1 MLFCTVDFEEANET
15 YIVYGMS
22 ESKVRILWNQFQLE
36 VPDDISKTPKDFFH
50 LIDIKAVK
58 ARKKLT
64 PYVFPGAVFVHELT
78 AYTNV
83 VLKKSR
89 QHPGY
94 LTMLTY
100 KVGAIHD
107 GELVVRVDA
116 RLQQEVEE
124 MIRQCQNKA
133 ELKQRARLFDM
144 AAPSEAVAAYHGF
157 YKEIAESD
165 EDFFM

>member
-1 MLFCTVDFEEANET
+1 MLFCTVDFEEANES

-22 ESKVRILWNQFQLE
+22 EDKVRILWNQFQLE

-64 PYVFPGAVFVHELT
+64 PYAYPGAVFTHELT

-94 LTMLTY
+94 LTMLTFR
-100 KVGAIHD
+100 VGSIHN

-116 RLQQEVEE
+116 RLQEEVEE
-124 MIRQCQNKA
+124 MIRQCQNKS
-133 ELKQRARLFDM
+133 ELKQRARLYDM
-144 AAPSEAVAAYHGF
+144 AAPSEATSAYNGFCDAVAQ
-157 YKEIAESD
+157 ED
-165 EDFFM
+165 DDFFS

>member
-22 ESKVRILWNQFQLE
+22 ENKVRILWNQFQVE

-50 LIDIKAVK
+50 LIDVKAVK

-64 PYVFPGAVFVHELT
+64 PYAFPGAVFTHELT

-100 KVGAIHD
+100 KVGAIHE
-107 GELVVRVDA
+107 GELVVRVDE
-116 RLQQEVEE
+116 RMQHEVEE

-133 ELKQRARLFDM
+133 ELKQRARLYDM
-144 AAPSEAVAAYHGF
+144 AAPSEAASAYQAFGNAVAQ
-157 YKEIAESD
+157 ED
-165 EDFFM
+165 DDFFM

>member
-64 PYVFPGAVFVHELT
+64 PYAFPGAVFVHELT

-100 KVGAIHD
+100 KVGAIHE
-107 GELVVRVDA
+107 GELVVRVDE
-116 RLQQEVEE
+116 RLQQEIEE

-133 ELKQRARLFDM
+133 ELKQRARLYDM
-144 AAPSEAVAAYHGF
+144 AAPSEATSAYHGF
-157 YKEIAESD
+157 CKAVAQED
-165 EDFFM
+165 DDFFM